1 MSFDPNDYV
10 FAKRLTVPRRVLLDA
25 SGASTLFAQFT
36 VAGGGLSAASAVTFG
51 VSATGATVLVNT
63 ADAALDGIKVVSQRR
78 PAAHRH
84 PARRRC
90 DRCEHQ
96 PVHDA
101 RRRPDISS
109 YGINLTT
116 GSATVTDPAISGVAT
131 GITATAAS
139 TASGIA
145 IKGGTVS
152 GATSGISLGTATAPA
167 VTGTT
172 VTNTATTGTGIDLA
186 NSSSATL
193 TSPTVTGFS
202 RGIGASTTSTAPGP
216 TIDAARVTGAGR
228 EGIALGSTDKAT
240 VTSAHV
246 TGTDTANSVGIQIHK
261 ATGVT
266 LDQPVVSHFS
276 NGVYTHLDNE
286 GAGPKIT
293 SRWSPRVT
301 TGAHR
306 PRLDPRRERHRTGAH
321 GRRHRKRHQPDERR
335 PGNRHRR
342 DNQRLQH
349 RRRNTELLHARLR
362 PHRHHAQGSE
372 DHRSGGLLHRHL
384 AARHEEPRDQ

>member
-228 EGIALGSTDKAT
+228 EG
-240 VTSAHV
+240 
-246 TGTDTANSVGIQIHK
+246 
-261 ATGVT
+261 
-266 LDQPVVSHFS
+266 
-276 NGVYTHLDNE
+276 
-286 GAGPKIT
+286 
-293 SRWSPRVT
+293 
-301 TGAHR
+301 HR
-306 PRLDPRRERHRTGAH
+306 PRLHR
-321 GRRHRKRHQPDERR
+321 
-335 PGNRHRR
+335 
-342 DNQRLQH
+342 
-349 RRRNTELLHARLR
+349 
-362 PHRHHAQGSE
+362 QG
-372 DHRSGGLLHRHL
+372 HRHL
-384 AARHEEPRDQ
+384 GTRHRHRHRELRRDPDPQGHRRHPRPTRRRPLQQRRLHPPRQRGSRPEDPPPGGHRA